1 MFVCCAV
8 SSLTSTVGQN
18 LSESAASPRS
28 FPASFTPKFN
38 LQELQK
44 KKTLVRSIKFVIIVP
59 KKRYLLVVCR
69 RFTVLL

>member
-8 SSLTSTVGQN
+8 SSLTSTVGEN
-18 LSESAASPRS
+18 LSASAALPRS

-44 KKTLVRSIKFVIIVP
+44 KTTLVRSIKFVIIVP
-59 KKRYLLVVCR
+59 KKRYLLVVCQH
-69 RFTVLL
+69 FTVLL